1 MCLQKFL
8 KINNLLKSELK
19 DNFDLIISDLSILN
33 HCRDNDESIYS
44 LSTKYNLD
52 RRSLYKRLDKLED
65 SGFIDRS
72 KTTIRKKKII
82 NLTKKAYEAL
92 LYFENLENTFG
103 ELNGFITKMN
113 PKMSKAALTYTAVI
127 QKKLN
132 YEEDRGGDQKL

>member
-103 ELNGFITKMN
+103 EL
-113 PKMSKAALTYTAVI
+113 
-127 QKKLN
+127 
-132 YEEDRGGDQKL
+132 